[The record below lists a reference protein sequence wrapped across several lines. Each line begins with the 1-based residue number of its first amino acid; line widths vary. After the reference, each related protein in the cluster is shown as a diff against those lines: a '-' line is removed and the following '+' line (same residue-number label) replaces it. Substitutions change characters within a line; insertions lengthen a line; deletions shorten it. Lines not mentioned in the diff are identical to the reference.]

1 MLLLIEHYNISMIV
15 DLTNYLKNELTK
27 YASQSVAHS
36 TVAMVSP
43 NLKFYATY
51 SEDIHKK
58 LIKIKEILIETR

>member
-1 MLLLIEHYNISMIV
+1 MIV
-15 DLTNYLKNELTK
+15 DLTNYLKNELAK
-27 YASQSVAHS
+27 YASTSTTHS

-58 LIKIKEILIETR
+58 LLKIKEILI